1 METVETILER
11 MRAAYEESAGF
22 PADEAADIGIRLR
35 VLAGEVFSLWNA
47 LEWLKR
53 EAFPSTASGAQLD
66 AHAMERGISRK
77 EALPARGVL
86 AFSRAEALD
95 TDLAI
100 PAGTVCAAQGGG
112 VSFVT
117 VEDAVL
123 AAGTLSATAAAEAA
137 VGGAGTNAAAGKVT
151 VLVSAPAGVEA
162 VTNPA
167 AFTGGADAEDDEALR
182 RRLLESYAHVSN
194 GTNAESYRQA
204 ALRCGGVASAAVKPR
219 ANGAGTVAVYL
230 GGQGETAAA
239 AAVQAVKDQL
249 EALREINVD
258 VSVAA
263 ATEVEIPVSVYVKP
277 REPHTFEAAKSAVQE
292 AVAAFFRRMA
302 VGEPFYTARLG
313 CELLATGM
321 VDNYSFEDTVT
332 SDEEMEIS
340 ELAVAG
346 TVTVEELEGITA

>member
-1 METVETILER
+1 METVETILAR

-66 AHAMERGISRK
+66 AHAMGRGISRK

-86 AFSRAEALD
+86 AFSRADAVD
-95 TDLAI
+95 
-100 PAGTVCAAQGGG
+100 TVCAAQGGG

-194 GTNAESYRQA
+194 GPNAESYRQA

-332 SDEEMEIS
+332 SDEKIEIS